1 MIDQQCRMRLWLPL
15 AGEKQTE
22 PLPATTSYGSYAR
35 FSMIDYLKNN
45 FRYQDGFLYR
55 TTVRGGEKIGK
66 KAGWLTY
73 CNGKPYWKIAINGK
87 TNYLHHAIFILHHG
101 YKPKYIDHIDG
112 NSTNNRIENLRAATQ
127 SQNAANSVLS
137 CKNTSG
143 FKGVTFLKSTGKWKA
158 QLMKNM
164 KHISLGCYA
173 TKEEAYEAYKIGSK
187 KYFGD
192 FARPETQ
199 QANAR
204 AEIRNTQ

>member
-1 MIDQQCRMRLWLPL
+1 MI
-15 AGEKQTE
+15 E
-22 PLPATTSYGSYAR
+22 
-35 FSMIDYLKNN
+35 YLKNN

-73 CNGKPYWKIAINGK
+73 CNGRPYWKISIDGK
-87 TNYLHHAIFILHHG
+87 TTYLHHAIFILHNE

-112 NSTNNRIENLRAATQ
+112 DSTNNRIENLRPATQ
-127 SQNAANSVLS
+127 SQNVANSALS
-137 CKNTSG
+137 SKNTSG
-143 FKGVTFLKSTGKWKA
+143 FKGVTYLKGSGKWKA
-158 QLMKNM
+158 QLMKDM
-164 KHISLGCYA
+164 KHISLGSYA
-173 TKEEAYEAYKIGSK
+173 TKEEAYEAYKIGAK

-192 FARPETQ
+192 FARPEKK